1 MLDPITKGIDDFGN
15 SLLQALNNVQG
26 FFGKELSVAN
36 PIKDNVLQMIGN
48 TPLIRLNRIGSEY
61 SGIHFYLKAEF
72 LNPTGSA
79 KDRTALAMFIDA
91 ERRGKL
97 KKGMSVVL
105 YGAGSSSISFTWI
118 GKLREYP
125 VYCLVPLQTSQE
137 RIQILRSYGADVTVT
152 NESDLNRLAELAEAK
167 AQKTN
172 GWIPDEH
179 SNPANPNFHF
189 KTTGP
194 EIWRDLQG
202 KVGAVIS
209 APGSGGAITG
219 IGRYLKS
226 QNSKVKVIISGK
238 QNSSF
243 LRYGRAKDKKE
254 QESISLPSVYD
265 PKLIDDYFQVSP
277 EEALHLQAD
286 LYEKEGIFAGLT
298 TGTVIVGALRFS
310 AKIHEEETRNSKEPF
325 NIIILSPDRD

>member
-1 MLDPITKGIDDFGN
+1 MLEPITKGIDDLGN
-15 SLLQALNNVQG
+15 SLLLALNSVQG
-26 FFGKELSVAN
+26 IFGKELSVAN
-36 PIKDNVLQMIGN
+36 PIKDSILQLVGN

-61 SGIHFYLKAEF
+61 TGIHFYLKAEF

-125 VYCLVPLQTSQE
+125 VYCLVPLHTSQE
-137 RIQILRSYGADVTVT
+137 RIQILRSYGAEVSVT
-152 NESDLNRLAELAEAK
+152 NESDGARLAELAASK
-167 AQKTN
+167 AQKVN
-172 GWIPDEH
+172 GWIPDE
-179 SNPANPNFHF
+179 SANPANPNFHF

-202 KVGAVIS
+202 KVGAIVS
-209 APGSGGAITG
+209 APGTGGAITG

-226 QNSKVKVIISGK
+226 QNSRLKVVIAGK

-243 LRYGRAKDKKE
+243 LRYGRAKDKME
-254 QESISLPSVYD
+254 QEAISLPAVYD
-265 PKLIDDYFQVSP
+265 PKLIDEYFNVSP

-298 TGTVIVGALRFS
+298 TGTVIVGALRLS
-310 AKIHEEETRNSKEPF
+310 EKIRESVSNERDPF
-325 NIIILSPDRD
+325 NIVILSPDRD

>member
-1 MLDPITKGIDDFGN
+1 MFDPISKGIDDFGN

-26 FFGKELSVAN
+26 IFGKELSVAN
-36 PIKDNVLQMIGN
+36 PIKDSILELVGN

-61 SGIHFYLKAEF
+61 SGIQLYLKAEF

-79 KDRTALAMFIDA
+79 KDRTALAMFVDA

-105 YGAGSSSISFTWI
+105 YGAGSSSISYSWI
-118 GKLREYP
+118 GKIREYP
-125 VYCLVPLQTSQE
+125 VFCLVPLSTAPE
-137 RIQILRSYGADVTVT
+137 RIQTLRSYGAEVTVT
-152 NESDLNRLAELAEAK
+152 SVADSGLLFDLAMKK
-167 AQKTN
+167 AQKVN
-172 GWIPDEH
+172 GWIPDES

-202 KVGAVIS
+202 KVGAIIS
-209 APGSGGAITG
+209 APGTGGAITG

-226 QNSKVKVIISGK
+226 QNSKTKVLLAGK
-238 QNSSF
+238 SNSPF
-243 LRYGRAKDKKE
+243 LLYAKAKDKKS
-254 QESISLPSVYD
+254 QEEISLPAVYD
-265 PKLIDDYFQVSP
+265 PKLVDGVFPVNQ
-277 EEALHLQAD
+277 EEAIHLQAD

-298 TGTVIVGALRFS
+298 TGTVITGALRFS
-310 AKIHEEETRNSKEPF
+310 ETIKDSIPFERDPF
-325 NIIILSPDRD
+325 NIVILSPDRD

>member
-1 MLDPITKGIDDFGN
+1 MIDPISKGIDDLGN

-26 FFGKELSVAN
+26 IFGKELSVAK
-36 PIKDNVLQMIGN
+36 PIHDNILQLIGN

-61 SGIHFYLKAEF
+61 SGVQFYLKAEF

-79 KDRTALAMFIDA
+79 KDRTAIAMYIDA

-105 YGAGSSSISFTWI
+105 VGAGSSSVSFTWI
-118 GKLREYP
+118 GKVKGYP
-125 VYCLVPLQTSQE
+125 VYCLVPLHTAPE
-137 RIQILRSYGADVTVT
+137 RIQLLRSYGADVTVT
-152 NESDLNRLAELAEAK
+152 GEGDLSRLYDLAEEKAK
-167 AQKTN
+167 KLG
-172 GWIPDEH
+172 GWIPDEA

-226 QNSKVKVIISGK
+226 QDRRVKVIIAGK
-238 QNSSF
+238 QNSPF
-243 LRYGRAKDKKE
+243 MEYGKTDNPKE
-254 QESISLPSVYD
+254 RERIQLPAVYD
-265 PKLIDDYFQVSP
+265 PKLIDHYFHVTQD
-277 EEALHLQAD
+277 EALHLQAD

-298 TGTVIVGALRFS
+298 TGTVITGALRFS
-310 AKIHEEETRNSKEPF
+310 ESLSESEKNERNPY
-325 NIIILSPDRD
+325 NIVILSPDRD

>member
-1 MLDPITKGIDDFGN
+1 MLEPITKGIDDLGN
-15 SLLQALNNVQG
+15 SLLQALNSVQG
-26 FFGKELSVAN
+26 IFGKELSVAN
-36 PIKDNVLQMIGN
+36 PIKDSILQLVGN

-97 KKGMSVVL
+97 RKGMSVVL
-105 YGAGSSSISFTWI
+105 FGAGSSSISFTWI

-125 VYCLVPLQTSQE
+125 VYCLVPLHTSQE
-137 RIQILRSYGADVTVT
+137 RIQILRSYGAEVSVT
-152 NESDLNRLAELAEAK
+152 NESDNARLAELAASK
-167 AQKTN
+167 AQKVN
-172 GWIPDEH
+172 GWIPDE
-179 SNPANPNFHF
+179 SANPANPNFHF

-202 KVGAVIS
+202 KVGAIVS
-209 APGSGGAITG
+209 APGTGGAITG

-226 QNSKVKVIISGK
+226 QNSRLKVVIAGK

-243 LRYGRAKDKKE
+243 LRYGRAKDKME
-254 QESISLPSVYD
+254 QEAISLPAVYD
-265 PKLIDDYFQVSP
+265 PKLIDEYFHVSP

-298 TGTVIVGALRFS
+298 TGTVIVGALRLS
-310 AKIHEEETRNSKEPF
+310 EKIRESVSNEREPF
-325 NIIILSPDRD
+325 NIVILSPDKD

>member
-1 MLDPITKGIDDFGN
+1 
-15 SLLQALNNVQG
+15 
-26 FFGKELSVAN
+26 
-36 PIKDNVLQMIGN
+36 
-48 TPLIRLNRIGSEY
+48 
-61 SGIHFYLKAEF
+61 
-72 LNPTGSA
+72 
-79 KDRTALAMFIDA
+79 MFIDA

-125 VYCLVPLQTSQE
+125 VYCLVPLHTSQE
-137 RIQILRSYGADVTVT
+137 RIQILRSYGAEVSVT
-152 NESDLNRLAELAEAK
+152 NESDGARLAELAASK
-167 AQKTN
+167 AQKVN
-172 GWIPDEH
+172 GWIPDE
-179 SNPANPNFHF
+179 SANPANPNFHF

-202 KVGAVIS
+202 KVGAIVS
-209 APGSGGAITG
+209 APGTGGAITG

-226 QNSKVKVIISGK
+226 QNSRLKVVIAGK

-243 LRYGRAKDKKE
+243 LRYGRAKDKME
-254 QESISLPSVYD
+254 QEAISLPAVYD
-265 PKLIDDYFQVSP
+265 PKLIDEYFNVSP

-298 TGTVIVGALRFS
+298 TGTVTVGALRLS
-310 AKIHEEETRNSKEPF
+310 EKIRESVSNERDPF
-325 NIIILSPDRD
+325 NIVILSPDRD